1 MADKDKETTPLIKPA
16 TVRALIAIGLLFCAL
31 SLAADALRQRHG
43 EFGFDE
49 WFGFYPAFGFLGGL
63 AIIAVSKAFGA
74 VLKRPATYY
83 DDERIGRR

>member
-1 MADKDKETTPLIKPA
+1 MAEKGKGVAPLIKPA
-16 TVRALIAIGLLFCAL
+16 TVRTLIAIGLLFCVL
-31 SLAADALRQRHG
+31 SLAVDALRQRHG

-83 DDERIGRR
+83 DDEEMGRR